1 MHGIRETKDLVLPAD
16 GQDQHSLKLFRDQVV
31 GDDTPD
37 QSATGISGSKLADP
51 NGLDPGGASA
61 VDRFG
66 RRLRMWGELVKY
78 RLSCHVLSHLRLFKA
93 VFAVLRVVR
102 PITIVGNV
110 LVATKASDV
119 REVLER
125 FDDFELGD
133 TIEPGMPWGP
143 FLMTVDGREQ
153 HAREREMLQSVV
165 EKTDA
170 RLIRTIASENCQS
183 CIEALKDSGQI
194 DVVADL
200 AEPVMVAV
208 LAEYF
213 GVPPLNGDRQR
224 MAGVMRNLA
233 GIIMVNPP
241 VGSLPWSRSRADIAD
256 LTCQLTQQLGSGG
269 PTTAAA
275 SHPSIPAHSL
285 LARLQRRH
293 GQPGNPPWF
302 DEEWIRCYL
311 TGLVATGGATIIRG
325 VTHAVDQLL
334 EQAGALAHAQALSAA
349 LERAIHTDQGSVAA
363 DAPNGQLA
371 AAREALRG
379 CIYEAMRFRPMLP
392 LLVRTCPR
400 DTIIANGTPRARR
413 VPAGTLVLAPPLA
426 AMFDSEAFPDPLTF
440 RDRPI
445 ESYFHFGFGPRHC
458 FGKYIADVVMLE
470 IVRALMR
477 LPGLARAPGQ
487 GGQVGYDG
495 PAPCS
500 LRVTFNANGSEPV
513 H

>member
-1 MHGIRETKDLVLPAD
+1 MHGIRETNELALPA
-16 GQDQHSLKLFRDQVV
+16 GGPDQHSSELCLVQMAGEEK
-31 GDDTPD
+31 PD
-37 QSATGISGSKLADP
+37 KSAPGVTGLKLADP
-51 NGLDPGGASA
+51 NGFDPGGASTL
-61 VDRFG
+61 DRFG
-66 RRLRMWGELVKY
+66 LRIRTWGQIVKY

-102 PITIVGNV
+102 PVTLVGSV
-110 LVATKASDV
+110 LVVTKASDV

-125 FDDFELGD
+125 FDDFVLGD

-153 HAREREMLQSVV
+153 HARERKMLQSVV
-165 EKTDA
+165 ETTDTQ
-170 RLIRTIASENCQS
+170 LIRTIASENSQS
-183 CIEALKDSGQI
+183 CIDALKETGQI

-241 VGSLPWSRSRADIAD
+241 VGSRPWSRSRADIAD
-256 LTCQLTQQLGSGG
+256 LTCQLMQQLGAGG
-269 PTTAAA
+269 LAPAAA
-275 SHPSIPAHSL
+275 SHRSIPAHSL

-293 GQPGNPPWF
+293 GQPGNPAWF
-302 DEEWIRCYL
+302 DEDWIRCYL

-334 EQAGALAHAQALSAA
+334 EQTGALPHAQQLSAA
-349 LERAIHTDQGSVAA
+349 LEHAIRHDQRSVA
-363 DAPNGQLA
+363 DAPNDELA
-371 AAREALRG
+371 AARDALRG

-400 DTIIANGTPRARR
+400 DTIIANGTSRARR

-426 AMFDSEAFPDPLTF
+426 AMFDSEAFPDPLKF
-440 RDRPI
+440 LDRPI

-470 IVRALMR
+470 IVGALMR
-477 LPGLARAPGQ
+477 LPGLARAPGP

-513 H
+513 R